1 MLNTILRPPVTHWL
15 RWAIGR
21 FAAHSPRPCQP
32 LFSSLVLVS
41 AFLTDCPRP
50 CQPLFC
56 LSSVPV
62 SSFCLLSSLSALFD
76 RLSSS
81 LSALFCLSSSLSDL
95 VDRLSSSL
103 SDLFCLSSSL
113 SDLFCL
119 SSSLSSLFDSP
130 RPCQPFICLPS
141 SMSAPAFDWFSPSL
155 SVSCFCLSFVL
166 VSPFCLS
173 ASLSALLTDCSR
185 PCQPF
190 CLSSSLS
197 VLFNSPYPCQFFLSF
212 LVRVISFCL
221 SSSLSALMTDSPRS
235 FLSSFFGVSARPC
248 EPFLSLFVF
257 VFLRLCQLFLSL
269 LVLVGFFCLS
279 SSLSALFGRL
289 SSSLSALFGR
299 LSSSLSA
306 LFDRLSLSMSSPFVS
321 PRPCQLFVSFDR
333 LSSSLS
339 AQIFD
344 RLSASSFSALN
355 LSLLVL
361 VRSFWPT
368 LLDLVILFVPPRR
381 CQLFSDS
388 PRPCQ
393 LFLSP
398 LVSPC
403 TQLFLSLLVL
413 VSPFCLSL
421 SLAAL
426 LVSPRPCQPF
436 LSLRPASSLPVLFIV
451 LVSSLNLGKVID
463 SPHANA
469 NTWNWQ
475 GDIPPPPEVI
485 L

>member
-1 MLNTILRPPVTHWL
+1 MSALFV
-15 RWAIGR
+15 
-21 FAAHSPRPCQP
+21 SPHPCQ
-32 LFSSLVLVS
+32 LFWPIVLVLVN
-41 AFLTDCPRP
+41 
-50 CQPLFC
+50 
-56 LSSVPV
+56 
-62 SSFCLLSSLSALFD
+62 
-76 RLSSS
+76 
-81 LSALFCLSSSLSDL
+81 
-95 VDRLSSSL
+95 
-103 SDLFCLSSSL
+103 
-113 SDLFCL
+113 
-119 SSSLSSLFDSP
+119 
-130 RPCQPFICLPS
+130 
-141 SMSAPAFDWFSPSL
+141 
-155 SVSCFCLSFVL
+155 
-166 VSPFCLS
+166 
-173 ASLSALLTDCSR
+173 
-185 PCQPF
+185 PF

-235 FLSSFFGVSARPC
+235 FLSSFFWVSARPF

-344 RLSASSFSALN
+344 RLSASSFSALK

-368 LLDLVILFVPPRR
+368 LLDLVILFV
-381 CQLFSDS
+381 S